1 MKLII
6 SLLKDSL
13 GLSIVAVVAG
23 IVAGIGNTLLL
34 GFVNNGL
41 AHRSSDLT
49 GRLILSFMVLCLVV
63 AGSRFL
69 SQDLMARFAQRSLRD
84 LRMKLGRRVL
94 SSPLRA
100 QEEIGANR
108 ILAVFTED
116 VPAIAGAVIAIPAIC
131 TNLVIVVGCM
141 IYLGMISG
149 KLLLGVIGFIIF
161 GIITCQVP
169 IARATRYMNN
179 VRETN
184 DVLLKQLKA
193 MTEGSKELKI
203 HQNRR
208 EAFLANLFSS
218 TTLSLQRNN
227 VITNSIFN
235 AVNSWAQTLI
245 FVLMGLIV
253 FVPYAWTRLEPLQ
266 LTAYILILLFMIGP
280 LLVVM
285 GSIPAFS
292 RAKIALAKLAELDLS
307 LDKFPAEAEAD
318 DTNSATTTWHNLTL
332 SKVKHSYIGEAENSN
347 FVLGPIDLN
356 LRAGELVFL
365 TGGNGSGKTT
375 LAKVLTGLYVPE
387 AGELSFNDQPVT
399 DANRDSFRQHFS
411 TVFSDAFIFETLLG
425 LDKPELDQEAQDYL
439 AQFQIDHKVQVKDG
453 VLSTIDLS
461 QGQRKR
467 LALLTAYLEDRPIY
481 VFDEWAA
488 DQDPQFREIFYYQLL
503 PGLTARGKTVIVISH
518 DDRYYHVAN
527 RIIKLDYGKIAADEF
542 TNRSPIGSELAFAI

>member
-1 MKLII
+1 MKVII

-41 AHRSSDLT
+41 AHRSSDLL
-49 GRLILSFMVLCLVV
+49 GHMILSFAVVCVVV

-69 SQDLMARFAQRSLRD
+69 SQDLMARFAQRNLRD

-116 VPAIAGAVIAIPAIC
+116 VPAIANAVIAVPAIC
-131 TNLVIVVGCM
+131 TNLVIVVGCL

-149 KLLLGVIGFIIF
+149 KLLLGVLGFIIF

-169 IARATRYMNN
+169 ISRAMRYMNN

-203 HQNRR
+203 HRNRR
-208 EAFLANLFSS
+208 EAFLSNLFSS
-218 TTLSLQRNN
+218 TTQSLRRNN
-227 VITNSIFN
+227 VITSSIFN

-253 FVPYAWTRLEPLQ
+253 FVPYALIRLEPLQ

-280 LLVVM
+280 LLIVM
-285 GSIPAFS
+285 SSVPAFS
-292 RAKIALAKLAELDLS
+292 RARIALSKLAELDLS

-318 DTNSATTTWHNLTL
+318 EINSPKTSWHNLTL
-332 SKVKHSYIGEAENSN
+332 SQVKHSYVGEGESN

-387 AGELSFNDQPVT
+387 AGELSFDGQPIT
-399 DANRDSFRQHFS
+399 DENRDSFRQYFS
-411 TVFSDAFIFETLLG
+411 TVFSDGFIFETLLG

-439 AQFQIDHKVQVKDG
+439 AQFQIDHKVQIKDG

-467 LALLTAYLEDRPIY
+467 LALLTAYLENRPVY

-518 DDRYYHVAN
+518 DDRYYHVAD
-527 RIIKLDYGKIAADEF
+527 RIITLDYGKIARDEF
-542 TNRSPIGSELAFAI
+542 ANSSRISSELAFAV

>member
-1 MKLII
+1 MKLIF
-6 SLLKDSL
+6 SLLKDSW
-13 GLSIVAVVAG
+13 GLSTVAVVAG

-34 GFVNNGL
+34 GIVNNAL
-41 AHRSSDLT
+41 AHRSSDLA
-49 GRLILSFMVLCLVV
+49 GQLILSFMIMCVVV
-63 AGSRFL
+63 AGSRFV
-69 SQDLMARFAQRSLRD
+69 SQDLMARFAQRNLRD

-108 ILAVFTED
+108 IMAVFTED
-116 VPAIAGAVIAIPAIC
+116 VPAIASAVIAIPAIC
-131 TNLVIVVGCM
+131 TNLVIVIGCL

-169 IARATRYMNN
+169 ISRAMRYMKN

-203 HQNRR
+203 HRNRR
-208 EAFLANLFSS
+208 EAFLSTLFSS
-218 TTLSLQRNN
+218 TTQSLQRNN
-227 VITNSIFN
+227 VVTNTIFN
-235 AVNSWAQTLI
+235 AVNSWGQTLI

-253 FVPYAWTRLEPLQ
+253 FVPYSWTMLEPLQ

-280 LLVVM
+280 LLMVM
-285 GSIPAFS
+285 SSIPAFS
-292 RAKIALAKLAELDLS
+292 RANVALTKLSELDLS

-318 DTNSATTTWHNLTL
+318 DGSSAATRWNNLTL
-332 SKVKHSYIGEAENSN
+332 SQVKHSYIGEGNN
-347 FVLGPIDLN
+347 DFVLGPIDLN

-375 LAKVLTGLYVPE
+375 LAKVITGLYVPE
-387 AGELSFNDQPVT
+387 DGELSFNDQPVT

-411 TVFSDAFIFETLLG
+411 TVFSDGFIFETLLG
-425 LDKPELDQEAQDYL
+425 LDKPELDQEAKDYL
-439 AQFQIDHKVQVKDG
+439 GQFQIDHKVQIKDG
-453 VLSTIDLS
+453 MLSTIDLS

-503 PGLTARGKTVIVISH
+503 PGLIDRGKTVIVISH
-518 DDRYYHVAN
+518 DDRYYHVAD
-527 RIIKLDYGKIAADEF
+527 RIITLDYGKIARDE
-542 TNRSPIGSELAFAI
+542 SPNSSRFSSELAFAI

>member
-1 MKLII
+1 MKLIL

-41 AHRSSDLT
+41 AHRSSDLV
-49 GRLILSFMVLCLVV
+49 GQMILSFIVVCVVV

-69 SQDLMARFAQRSLRD
+69 SQDLMARFAQRNLRD

-94 SSPLRA
+94 TSPLRA

-116 VPAIAGAVIAIPAIC
+116 VPAIASAVIAIPAIC
-131 TNLVIVVGCM
+131 TNLVIVVGCL

-149 KLLLGVIGFIIF
+149 RLLLGVVGFIIF

-169 IARATRYMNN
+169 IAKAMRYMNN

-203 HQNRR
+203 HRNRR
-208 EAFLANLFSS
+208 EAFLSKLFSS
-218 TTLSLQRNN
+218 TTESLQRNN
-227 VITNSIFN
+227 IISSSIFN

-253 FVPYAWTRLEPLQ
+253 FVPYAWIKLEPLQ

-280 LLVVM
+280 LLIVM
-285 GSIPAFS
+285 SSVPAFGK
-292 RAKIALAKLAELDLS
+292 AKIALNKLAELDLS
-307 LDKFPAEAEAD
+307 LDKFAAEAEAD
-318 DTNSATTTWHNLTL
+318 DTRTAATGWGHLTL
-332 SKVKHSYIGEAENSN
+332 SQVKHSYGDGDHT
-347 FVLGPIDLN
+347 FVLGPVDLN

-375 LAKVLTGLYVPE
+375 LAKMITGLYVPE
-387 AGELSFNDQPVT
+387 SGELSFNDEPIT

-411 TVFSDAFIFETLLG
+411 TVFSDGFIFETLLG
-425 LDKPELDQEAQDYL
+425 LDQPELDQEAQDYL
-439 AQFQIDHKVQVKDG
+439 AQFQIDHKVKVKDG

-461 QGQRKR
+461 QGQKKR
-467 LALLTAYLEDRPIY
+467 LALLTAYLENRPIY

-488 DQDPQFREIFYYQLL
+488 DQDPQFREVFYYQLL
-503 PGLTARGKTVIVISH
+503 PGLIARGKTVIVISH
-518 DDRYYHVAN
+518 DDRYYHVAD
-527 RIIKLDYGKIAADEF
+527 RIITMDYGKIARDESAS
-542 TNRSPIGSELAFAI
+542 NSRIGSELVFA

>member
-1 MKLII
+1 M
-6 SLLKDSL
+6 
-13 GLSIVAVVAG
+13 
-23 IVAGIGNTLLL
+23 AGIGNTLLL

-41 AHRSSDLT
+41 AHRSTDLM
-49 GRLILSFMVLCLVV
+49 GQMIISFIVVCVVV

-69 SQDLMARFAQRSLRD
+69 SQDLMARFAQRNLRD

-116 VPAIAGAVIAIPAIC
+116 VPAIASAVNAIPAIC
-131 TNLVIVVGCM
+131 TNLVIVIGCL

-161 GIITCQVP
+161 GIVTCQLP
-169 IARATRYMNN
+169 IAKAMRYMTN

-184 DVLLKQLKA
+184 DMLLKQLKA

-203 HQNRR
+203 HRERR
-208 EAFLANLFSS
+208 EAFLSKLFSS
-218 TTLSLQRNN
+218 TTQSLQKNN
-227 VITNSIFN
+227 VITSTIFN

-253 FVPYAWTRLEPLQ
+253 FVPYSWTNLEPLQ

-280 LLVVM
+280 LLIVM
-285 GSIPAFS
+285 GSVPAFG
-292 RAKIALAKLAELDLS
+292 RAKVALGKLAELDLS

-318 DTNSATTTWHNLTL
+318 NAPAIPLHDLTL
-332 SKVKHSYIGEAENSN
+332 LNVKHSYGDGDNN

-375 LAKVLTGLYVPE
+375 LAKVITGLYVPE
-387 AGELSFNDQPVT
+387 SGELSFNGQPLT
-399 DANRDSFRQHFS
+399 DANRDSYRQNFS
-411 TVFSDAFIFETLLG
+411 TVFSDGFIFETLLG

-467 LALLTAYLEDRPIY
+467 LALLTAYLENRPVY

-488 DQDPQFREIFYYQLL
+488 DQDPQFREVFYYQLL
-503 PGLTARGKTVIVISH
+503 PGLIAKGKTVIVISH
-518 DDRYYHVAN
+518 DDRYYHVAD
-527 RIIKLDYGKIAADEF
+527 RIISLDYGKIVRDEYAG
-542 TNRSPIGSELAFAI
+542 SPRISSELALAV

>member
-1 MKLII
+1 MKLIF

-23 IVAGIGNTLLL
+23 IVAGIGNTLML

-41 AHRSSDLT
+41 ANRSSDMM
-49 GRLILSFMVLCLVV
+49 GRLVLSFIIVCAVV

-69 SQDLMARFAQRSLRD
+69 SQDLMARFAQRNLRD

-116 VPAIAGAVIAIPAIC
+116 VPAIANAVNAIPAIC
-131 TNLVIVVGCM
+131 TNVVIVIGCL

-149 KLLLGVIGFIIF
+149 RLLLGVVGFIIV

-169 IARATRYMNN
+169 IAKAMRYMKN

-184 DVLLKQLKA
+184 DMLLKQLKA

-203 HQNRR
+203 HRNRR
-208 EAFLANLFSS
+208 EAFLAKLFSP
-218 TTLSLQRNN
+218 TTESLQRNN
-227 VITNSIFN
+227 VISNSIFN

-253 FVPYAWTRLEPLQ
+253 FVPFAWTKLEPLQ

-280 LLVVM
+280 LLIVM
-285 GSIPAFS
+285 SSIPAFS
-292 RAKIALAKLAELDLS
+292 RAKISFAKLADLDLS
-307 LDKFPAEAEAD
+307 LDKFAAEAD
-318 DTNSATTTWHNLTL
+318 ADVNTAATEWRNLTL
-332 SKVKHSYIGEAENSN
+332 TQVKHSYGEGDNN

-356 LRAGELVFL
+356 LRSGELVFL

-375 LAKVLTGLYVPE
+375 LAKVITGLYVRE
-387 AGELSFNDQPVT
+387 TGTLSFNGDAIT
-399 DANRDSFRQHFS
+399 DANRDTFRQHFS
-411 TVFSDAFIFETLLG
+411 TIFSDGFIFETLLG
-425 LDKPELDQEAQDYL
+425 LDQPELDQEAKDYL
-439 AQFQIDHKVQVKDG
+439 AQFQIDHKVQIKDG

-461 QGQRKR
+461 QGQKKR

-503 PGLTARGKTVIVISH
+503 PGLISKGKTVIVISH
-518 DDRYYHVAN
+518 DDRYYHVAD
-527 RIIKLDYGKIAADEF
+527 RIISLDYGKIARDESAKNS
-542 TNRSPIGSELAFAI
+542 TINSELVYA

>member
-1 MKLII
+1 
-6 SLLKDSL
+6 
-13 GLSIVAVVAG
+13 VAG

-41 AHRSSDLT
+41 AHRSSDLL
-49 GRLILSFMVLCLVV
+49 GQMILSFAVGCVVV

-69 SQDLMARFAQRSLRD
+69 SQDLMARFAQRNLRD

-116 VPAIAGAVIAIPAIC
+116 VPAIANAVIAVPAIC
-131 TNLVIVVGCM
+131 TNLVIVVGCL

-149 KLLLGVIGFIIF
+149 KLLLGVLGFIIF

-169 IARATRYMNN
+169 ISRAMRYMNN

-203 HQNRR
+203 HRNRR
-208 EAFLANLFSS
+208 EAFLSNLFSS
-218 TTLSLQRNN
+218 TTQSLRRNN
-227 VITNSIFN
+227 VITSSIFN

-253 FVPYAWTRLEPLQ
+253 FVPYALIRLEPLQ

-280 LLVVM
+280 LLIVM
-285 GSIPAFS
+285 SSVPAFS
-292 RAKIALAKLAELDLS
+292 RARIALSKLAELDLS

-318 DTNSATTTWHNLTL
+318 EINSPKTSWHNLTL
-332 SKVKHSYIGEAENSN
+332 SQVKHSYVGEGESN

-387 AGELSFNDQPVT
+387 AGELSFDGQPIT
-399 DANRDSFRQHFS
+399 DENRDSFRQYFS
-411 TVFSDAFIFETLLG
+411 TVFSDGFIFETLLG

-439 AQFQIDHKVQVKDG
+439 AQFQIDHKVQIKDG

-467 LALLTAYLEDRPIY
+467 LALLTAYLENRPVY

-518 DDRYYHVAN
+518 DDRYYHVAD
-527 RIIKLDYGKIAADEF
+527 RIITLDYGKIARDEF
-542 TNRSPIGSELAFAI
+542 ANSSRISSELAFAV

>member
-1 MKLII
+1 MKVII

-41 AHRSSDLT
+41 AHRSSDLL
-49 GRLILSFMVLCLVV
+49 GQMILSFAVVCVVV

-69 SQDLMARFAQRSLRD
+69 SQDLMARFAQRNLRD

-116 VPAIAGAVIAIPAIC
+116 VPAIANAVIAVPAIC
-131 TNLVIVVGCM
+131 TNLVIVVGCL

-149 KLLLGVIGFIIF
+149 KLLLGVLGFIIF

-169 IARATRYMNN
+169 ISRAMRYMNN

-203 HQNRR
+203 HRNRR
-208 EAFLANLFSS
+208 EAFLSNLFSS
-218 TTLSLQRNN
+218 TTQSLRRNN
-227 VITNSIFN
+227 VITSSIFN

-253 FVPYAWTRLEPLQ
+253 FVPYALIRLEPLQ

-280 LLVVM
+280 LLIVM
-285 GSIPAFS
+285 SSVPAFS
-292 RAKIALAKLAELDLS
+292 RARIALSKLAELDLS

-318 DTNSATTTWHNLTL
+318 EINSPKTSWHNLTL
-332 SKVKHSYIGEAENSN
+332 SQVKHSYVGEGESN

-387 AGELSFNDQPVT
+387 AGELSFDGQPIT
-399 DANRDSFRQHFS
+399 DENRDSFRQYFS
-411 TVFSDAFIFETLLG
+411 TVFSDGFIFETLLG

-439 AQFQIDHKVQVKDG
+439 AQFQIDHKVQIKDG

-467 LALLTAYLEDRPIY
+467 LALLTAYLENRPVY

-518 DDRYYHVAN
+518 DDRYYHVAD
-527 RIIKLDYGKIAADEF
+527 RIITLDYGKIARDEF
-542 TNRSPIGSELAFAI
+542 ANSSRISSELAFAV

>member
-13 GLSIVAVVAG
+13 GLTIVAVVGG

-41 AHRSSDLT
+41 AHRSNDLT
-49 GRLILSFMVLCLVV
+49 GQLILSFIILCLVV
-63 AGSRFL
+63 AGSRFV
-69 SQDLMARFAQRSLRD
+69 STDLMVRFAQRNLRD
-84 LRMKLGRRVL
+84 LRMKLSRRVI

-116 VPAIAGAVIAIPAIC
+116 VPAIANAVIAIPAIC
-131 TNLVIVVGCM
+131 TNLVIVAGCL
-141 IYLGMISG
+141 IYLGLISG
-149 KLLLGVIGFIIF
+149 KLLLGVIGFIIV
-161 GIITCQVP
+161 GIITCQLP
-169 IARATRYMNN
+169 ISRATRYMKN
-179 VRETN
+179 VRESN
-184 DVLLKQLKA
+184 DLLLKQLKA
-193 MTEGSKELKI
+193 MTDGSKELKI
-203 HQNRR
+203 HRNRR
-208 EAFLANLFSS
+208 EAFLSTLFSS
-218 TTLSLQRNN
+218 TTQSLQHNN
-227 VITNSIFN
+227 VIAGSIFN
-235 AVNSWAQTLI
+235 AVNSWAQTLL

-285 GSIPAFS
+285 SSIPSFS
-292 RAKIALAKLAELDLS
+292 RAKIAMKKLEELNLS

-318 DTNSATTTWHNLTL
+318 DSHSEARRWHNLTL
-332 SKVKHSYIGEAENSN
+332 SKVKHTYFGESENSN
-347 FVLGPIDLN
+347 FVLGPIDLK

-387 AGELSFNDQPVT
+387 EGELSFNDQPVT
-399 DANRDSFRQHFS
+399 DANRDDFRQHFS

-425 LDKPELDQEAQDYL
+425 LDKPELDEEAQDYL

-467 LALLTAYLEDRPIY
+467 LALLTAYLENRPIY

-488 DQDPQFREIFYYQLL
+488 DQDPQFRDIFYYQLL

-527 RIIKLDYGKIAADEF
+527 RIITLDYGKIAADESVKGS
-542 TNRSPIGSELAFAI
+542 RIGSELVLAG

>member
-1 MKLII
+1 MKLIF

-13 GLSIVAVVAG
+13 GLSIVAVGAG

-41 AHRSSDLT
+41 AHRSTDLM
-49 GRLILSFMVLCLVV
+49 GQMIISFIIVCVVV

-69 SQDLMARFAQRSLRD
+69 SQDLMARFAQRNLRD

-116 VPAIAGAVIAIPAIC
+116 VPAIASAVNAIPAIC
-131 TNLVIVVGCM
+131 TNLVIVIGCL

-161 GIITCQVP
+161 GIVTCQLP
-169 IARATRYMNN
+169 IAKAMRYMTN

-184 DVLLKQLKA
+184 DMLLKQLKA

-203 HQNRR
+203 HRERR
-208 EAFLANLFSS
+208 EAFLSKLFSS
-218 TTLSLQRNN
+218 TTQSLQKNN
-227 VITNSIFN
+227 VITSTIFN

-253 FVPYAWTRLEPLQ
+253 FVPYAWIKLEPLQ

-280 LLVVM
+280 LLIVM
-285 GSIPAFS
+285 GSVPAFG
-292 RAKIALAKLAELDLS
+292 RAKVALGKLAELDLS
-307 LDKFPAEAEAD
+307 LDKFPAEAEAPNAPAIPLHD
-318 DTNSATTTWHNLTL
+318 LTL
-332 SKVKHSYIGEAENSN
+332 SNVKHSYGDGDNN
-347 FVLGPIDLN
+347 FVLGPIDLS

-375 LAKVLTGLYVPE
+375 LAKVITGLYVPE
-387 AGELSFNDQPVT
+387 SGELRFNGQPLT
-399 DANRDSFRQHFS
+399 DENRDSYRQNFS
-411 TVFSDAFIFETLLG
+411 TVFSDGFIFETLLG

-467 LALLTAYLEDRPIY
+467 LALLTAYLENRPVY

-488 DQDPQFREIFYYQLL
+488 DQDPQFREVFYYQLL
-503 PGLTARGKTVIVISH
+503 PGLIAKGKTVIVISH
-518 DDRYYHVAN
+518 DDRYYHVAD
-527 RIIKLDYGKIAADEF
+527 RIISLDYGKIVRDEYAG
-542 TNRSPIGSELAFAI
+542 SPRISSELAFAI

>member
-1 MKLII
+1 MKLIF

-13 GLSIVAVVAG
+13 GLSIVAVGAG

-41 AHRSSDLT
+41 AHRSTDLM
-49 GRLILSFMVLCLVV
+49 GQMILSFIIVCLVV

-69 SQDLMARFAQRSLRD
+69 SQDLMARFAQRNLRD

-116 VPAIAGAVIAIPAIC
+116 VPAIASAVNAIPAIC
-131 TNLVIVVGCM
+131 TNLVIVIGCL

-161 GIITCQVP
+161 GIVTCQLP
-169 IARATRYMNN
+169 IAKAMRYMNN

-203 HQNRR
+203 HRERR
-208 EAFLANLFSS
+208 EAFLSKLFSS
-218 TTLSLQRNN
+218 TTRSLQQNN
-227 VITNSIFN
+227 VITSSIFN

-280 LLVVM
+280 LLIVM
-285 GSIPAFS
+285 GSIPAFG
-292 RAKIALAKLAELDLS
+292 RAKVALAKLAELDLS

-318 DTNSATTTWHNLTL
+318 NSPATPLHDLTL
-332 SKVKHSYIGEAENSN
+332 SHVKHSYGDGDNN

-387 AGELSFNDQPVT
+387 AGELSFNGQPLT
-399 DANRDSFRQHFS
+399 DKNRDSFRQNFS
-411 TVFSDAFIFETLLG
+411 TVFSDGFIFETLLG

-467 LALLTAYLEDRPIY
+467 LALLTAYLENRPVY

-488 DQDPQFREIFYYQLL
+488 DQDPQFREVFYYQLL
-503 PGLTARGKTVIVISH
+503 PGLIAKGKTVIVISH
-518 DDRYYHVAN
+518 DDRYYHVAD
-527 RIIKLDYGKIAADEF
+527 RIISLDYGKIIRDEYAG
-542 TNRSPIGSELAFAI
+542 SPRISSELALAV

>member
-1 MKLII
+1 MKLIF
-6 SLLKDSL
+6 SLLKDSW
-13 GLSIVAVVAG
+13 GLSTVAVVAG

-34 GFVNNGL
+34 GIVNNSL
-41 AHRSSDLT
+41 AHRSSDFA
-49 GRLILSFMVLCLVV
+49 GQLILSFMIMCVVV
-63 AGSRFL
+63 AGSRFV
-69 SQDLMARFAQRSLRD
+69 SQDLMARFAQRNLRD

-108 ILAVFTED
+108 IMAVFTED
-116 VPAIAGAVIAIPAIC
+116 VPAIASAVIAIPAIC
-131 TNLVIVVGCM
+131 TNLVIVIGCL

-169 IARATRYMNN
+169 ISSAMRYMKN

-203 HQNRR
+203 HRNRR
-208 EAFLANLFSS
+208 EAFLSTLFSS
-218 TTLSLQRNN
+218 TTQSLQRNN
-227 VITNSIFN
+227 VITNTIFN

-253 FVPYAWTRLEPLQ
+253 FVPFSWTMLEPLQ

-280 LLVVM
+280 LLMVM
-285 GSIPAFS
+285 SSIPAFS
-292 RAKIALAKLAELDLS
+292 RANVALTKLSELDLS

-318 DTNSATTTWHNLTL
+318 DASSAATRWNNLTL
-332 SKVKHSYIGEAENSN
+332 SQVKHSYIGEGNN
-347 FVLGPIDLN
+347 DFVLGPIDLN

-375 LAKVLTGLYVPE
+375 LAKVITGLYVPE
-387 AGELSFNDQPVT
+387 DGELSFNDQPVT

-411 TVFSDAFIFETLLG
+411 TVFSDGFIFETLLG
-425 LDKPELDQEAQDYL
+425 LDKPELDQEAKDYL
-439 AQFQIDHKVQVKDG
+439 AQFQIDHKVQIKDG
-453 VLSTIDLS
+453 MLSTIDLS

-503 PGLTARGKTVIVISH
+503 PGLIDRGKTVIVISH
-518 DDRYYHVAN
+518 DDRYYHVAD
-527 RIIKLDYGKIAADEF
+527 RIITLDYGKIARDESANNSRF
-542 TNRSPIGSELAFAI
+542 SSELAFAI

>member
-1 MKLII
+1 MKLVI

-13 GLSIVAVVAG
+13 GLTVVAVIAG

-41 AHRSSDLT
+41 AHRSSDVM
-49 GRLILSFMVLCLVV
+49 GQLIVSFIVVCAVV
-63 AGSRFL
+63 AASRFL
-69 SQDLMARFAQRSLRD
+69 SQDLMSRFAQRNLRD

-94 SSPLRA
+94 TSPLRA
-100 QEEIGANR
+100 QEQIGANR
-108 ILAVFTED
+108 ILAAFTED
-116 VPAIAGAVIAIPAIC
+116 VPAISNAVIAIPAIC
-131 TNLVIVVGCM
+131 TNLVIVIGCLV
-141 IYLGMISG
+141 YLGMISG

-161 GIITCQVP
+161 GIVTCQLP
-169 IARATRYMNN
+169 IARAMRYMNN

-203 HQNRR
+203 HRNRR
-208 EAFLANLFSS
+208 EAFIAKLFSS
-218 TTLSLQRNN
+218 TTQSLQRNN
-227 VITNSIFN
+227 VISNAIFN

-245 FVLMGLIV
+245 FVLMGMII
-253 FVPYAWTRLEPLQ
+253 FVPYAWIKLEPLQ

-280 LLVVM
+280 LLIVM
-285 GSIPAFS
+285 SSIPAFS
-292 RAKIALAKLAELDLS
+292 RAKIAFAKLADLNLS
-307 LDKFPAEAEAD
+307 LDKFPVEAEAD
-318 DTNSATTTWHNLTL
+318 ETNSATPWHNLTL
-332 SKVKHSYIGEAENSN
+332 SQVKHSYIGEGEND
-347 FVLGPIDLN
+347 FVLGPVDLN

-387 AGELSFNDQPVT
+387 SGELRFNEQPVT

-411 TVFSDAFIFETLLG
+411 TVFSDGFIFETLLG
-425 LDKPELDQEAQDYL
+425 LDKPQLDQEAQDYL

-453 VLSTIDLS
+453 TLSTIDLS
-461 QGQRKR
+461 QGQKKR

-503 PGLTARGKTVIVISH
+503 PGLIARGKTVIVISH
-518 DDRYYHVAN
+518 DDRYYHVAD
-527 RIIKLDYGKIAADEF
+527 RIITLDYGKITRDESA
-542 TNRSPIGSELAFAI
+542 NNSRISPELVFAV

>member
-1 MKLII
+1 MKVII

-41 AHRSSDLT
+41 AHRSSDLL
-49 GRLILSFMVLCLVV
+49 GHMILSFAVVCVVV

-69 SQDLMARFAQRSLRD
+69 SQDLMARFAQRNLRD

-116 VPAIAGAVIAIPAIC
+116 VPAIANAVIAVPAIC
-131 TNLVIVVGCM
+131 TNLVIVVGCL

-149 KLLLGVIGFIIF
+149 KLLLGVLGFIIF

-169 IARATRYMNN
+169 ISRAMRYMNN

-203 HQNRR
+203 HRNRR
-208 EAFLANLFSS
+208 EAFLSNLFSS
-218 TTLSLQRNN
+218 TTQSLRRNN
-227 VITNSIFN
+227 VITSSIFN

-253 FVPYAWTRLEPLQ
+253 FVPYALIRLEPLQ

-280 LLVVM
+280 LLIVM
-285 GSIPAFS
+285 SSVPAFS
-292 RAKIALAKLAELDLS
+292 RARIALSKLAELDLS

-318 DTNSATTTWHNLTL
+318 EINSPKTSWHNLTL
-332 SKVKHSYIGEAENSN
+332 SQVKHSYVGEGESN

-387 AGELSFNDQPVT
+387 AGELSFDGQTIT
-399 DANRDSFRQHFS
+399 DENRDSFRQYFS
-411 TVFSDAFIFETLLG
+411 TVFSDGFIFETLLG
-425 LDKPELDQEAQDYL
+425 LDKPELDQEAQD
-439 AQFQIDHKVQVKDG
+439 
-453 VLSTIDLS
+453 
-461 QGQRKR
+461 
-467 LALLTAYLEDRPIY
+467 
-481 VFDEWAA
+481 
-488 DQDPQFREIFYYQLL
+488 
-503 PGLTARGKTVIVISH
+503 
-518 DDRYYHVAN
+518 
-527 RIIKLDYGKIAADEF
+527 
-542 TNRSPIGSELAFAI
+542 

>member
-1 MKLII
+1 MKLIF

-13 GLSIVAVVAG
+13 GISIVAVVAG

-41 AHRSSDLT
+41 AYRSGDLM
-49 GRLILSFMVLCLVV
+49 GQMIISFVVVCVVV

-69 SQDLMARFAQRSLRD
+69 SQDLMARFAQRNLRE

-94 SSPLRA
+94 TSPLRA

-116 VPAIAGAVIAIPAIC
+116 VPAIASAVIAIPSIC
-131 TNLVIVVGCM
+131 TNLVIVIGCM

-149 KLLLGVIGFIIF
+149 RLLLGVIGFIVF
-161 GIITCQVP
+161 AIITCQLP
-169 IARATRYMNN
+169 IIRAMRYMNN

-193 MTEGSKELKI
+193 MTEGSKELKM
-203 HQNRR
+203 NRSRR
-208 EAFLANLFSS
+208 EAFLSDLFSS
-218 TTLSLQRNN
+218 TTQSLQRNN
-227 VITNSIFN
+227 VITSSIFN
-235 AVNSWAQTLI
+235 GVNSWAQTLI

-253 FVPYAWTRLEPLQ
+253 FVPYAWTNLEPLQ
-266 LTAYILILLFMIGP
+266 LTACILILLFMIGP
-280 LLVVM
+280 LLIVM
-285 GSIPAFS
+285 SSIPSFS

-318 DTNSATTTWHNLTL
+318 GANYAATSWHNLTL
-332 SKVKHSYIGEAENSN
+332 SQVKHSYTGEGDNN

-375 LAKVLTGLYVPE
+375 LAKVITGLYVPE
-387 AGELSFNDQPVT
+387 DGELSFNDRPVT

-411 TVFSDAFIFETLLG
+411 TVFSDGFIFETLLG
-425 LDKPELDQEAQDYL
+425 LDKPELDQEAKDYL

-503 PGLTARGKTVIVISH
+503 PGLIDKGKTVIVISH
-518 DDRYYHVAN
+518 DDRYYHVAD
-527 RIIKLDYGKIAADEF
+527 RIITLDYGQITHDKSANDS
-542 TNRSPIGSELAFAI
+542 RIGSELAFAI

>member
-1 MKLII
+1 MKLIF
-6 SLLKDSL
+6 SLLKNSL
-13 GLSIVAVVAG
+13 GLSIVAVGAG

-41 AHRSSDLT
+41 AYRSSDLA
-49 GRLILSFMVLCLVV
+49 GRLIISFAVVCVVV

-69 SQDLMARFAQRSLRD
+69 SQDLMARFAQRNLRD

-108 ILAVFTED
+108 ILAAFTED
-116 VPAIAGAVIAIPAIC
+116 VPAIANAVIAIPAIC
-131 TNLVIVVGCM
+131 TNLVIVIGCL

-149 KLLLGVIGFIIF
+149 TLLLGVVGFIIF
-161 GIITCQVP
+161 GIVTCQLP
-169 IARATRYMNN
+169 IAKATRYMTN

-203 HQNRR
+203 HRNRR
-208 EAFLANLFSS
+208 EAFLSTLFS
-218 TTLSLQRNN
+218 TTTQSLQKNN
-227 VITNSIFN
+227 VITSTIFN
-235 AVNSWAQTLI
+235 AVNSWGQTLI
-245 FVLMGLIV
+245 FVLIGLIV
-253 FVPYAWTRLEPLQ
+253 FMPYAWTRLEPLQ

-280 LLVVM
+280 LLMVI

-292 RAKIALAKLAELDLS
+292 RAKVAFAKLAELDLS

-318 DTNSATTTWHNLTL
+318 NGPSTPLHDLTL
-332 SKVKHSYIGEAENSN
+332 SNVKHSYGDGDNN
-347 FVLGPIDLN
+347 FALGPIDLK

-387 AGELSFNDQPVT
+387 AGELSFNGQPLT
-399 DANRDSFRQHFS
+399 DENRDSFRQNFS
-411 TVFSDAFIFETLLG
+411 TVFSDGFIFETLLG

-461 QGQRKR
+461 QGQKKR
-467 LALLTAYLEDRPIY
+467 LALLTAYLENRPIY

-503 PGLTARGKTVIVISH
+503 PGLIAKGKTVIVISH
-518 DDRYYHVAN
+518 DDRYFHVAD
-527 RIIKLDYGKIAADEF
+527 RIISLDYGKIVRDEYA
-542 TNRSPIGSELAFAI
+542 NSPRFSSELAFAS

>member
-1 MKLII
+1 MKLIT

-34 GFVNNGL
+34 GFVNNAL
-41 AHRSSDLT
+41 AHRSSDLM
-49 GRLILSFMVLCLVV
+49 GQLVPPFVVMCVVV

-69 SQDLMARFAQRSLRD
+69 SQDLMARFAQRNLRD

-94 SSPLRA
+94 TSPLRA

-116 VPAIAGAVIAIPAIC
+116 IPAIANAVIAIPAIC
-131 TNLVIVVGCM
+131 TNLVIVIGCL

-149 KLLLGVIGFIIF
+149 RLLLGVVGFLIF
-161 GIITCQVP
+161 GIITCQLPV
-169 IARATRYMNN
+169 ARATRYMKN
-179 VRETN
+179 VRESN

-203 HQNRR
+203 HRERR
-208 EAFLANLFSS
+208 QAFLSKLFAS
-218 TTLSLQRNN
+218 TTQSLQRNN
-227 VITNSIFN
+227 VVANSIFN
-235 AVNSWAQTLI
+235 GVNSWAQTLI

-253 FVPYAWTRLEPLQ
+253 FVPYAWTKLEPLQ
-266 LTAYILILLFMIGP
+266 LTAYMLILLFMIGP
-280 LLVVM
+280 LLIVM
-285 GSIPAFS
+285 SSIPSFS
-292 RAKIALAKLAELDLS
+292 RAKVSFAKLAELDLS
-307 LDKFPAEAEAD
+307 LDKFPVEAEAD
-318 DTNSATTTWHNLTL
+318 DTNSTANSWHNLTL
-332 SKVKHSYIGEAENSN
+332 SQVKHSYIGDGENN

-387 AGELSFNDQPVT
+387 AGELSFNDQPIT
-399 DANRDSFRQHFS
+399 DENRDSFRQHFS

-461 QGQRKR
+461 QGQKKR
-467 LALLTAYLEDRPIY
+467 LALLTAYLENRPIY

-503 PGLTARGKTVIVISH
+503 PGLTSRGKTVIVISH
-518 DDRYYHVAN
+518 DDRYYHVAD
-527 RIIKLDYGKIAADEF
+527 RIITLDYGKIVRDES
-542 TNRSPIGSELAFAI
+542 TNSSRISSELAFAV

>member
-1 MKLII
+1 MKLIF

-13 GLSIVAVVAG
+13 GLTSVAVGAG
-23 IVAGIGNTLLL
+23 IVAGVGNTLLL

-41 AHRSSDLT
+41 AHRSTDLI
-49 GRLILSFMVLCLVV
+49 GQMIVSFIVVCVVV

-69 SQDLMARFAQRSLRD
+69 SQDLMARFAQRNLRD

-116 VPAIAGAVIAIPAIC
+116 VPAIASAVNAIPAIC
-131 TNLVIVVGCM
+131 TNLVIVIGCL

-161 GIITCQVP
+161 GIVTCQLP
-169 IARATRYMNN
+169 IAKATRYMNN

-203 HQNRR
+203 HRNRR
-208 EAFLANLFSS
+208 EAFLSNLFSS
-218 TTLSLQRNN
+218 TTQSLQQNN
-227 VITNSIFN
+227 VITNTIFN

-253 FVPYAWTRLEPLQ
+253 FVPYAWIRLEPLQ

-280 LLVVM
+280 LLIVM

-292 RAKIALAKLAELDLS
+292 RAKVALGKMAELDLS
-307 LDKFPAEAEAD
+307 LDKFPAESEAKD
-318 DTNSATTTWHNLTL
+318 VNATTWRDLTL
-332 SKVKHSYIGEAENSN
+332 RQVKHSYAGDGDSSFA
-347 FVLGPIDLN
+347 LGPIDLN

-387 AGELSFNDQPVT
+387 AGELSFNGEPLT
-399 DANRDSFRQHFS
+399 DENRDSFRQNFS
-411 TVFSDAFIFETLLG
+411 TVFSDGFIFETLLG

-467 LALLTAYLEDRPIY
+467 LALLTAYLENRPVY

-488 DQDPQFREIFYYQLL
+488 DQDPQFREVFYYQLL
-503 PGLTARGKTVIVISH
+503 PGLIAKGKTVIVISH
-518 DDRYYHVAN
+518 DDRYYHVAD
-527 RIIKLDYGKIAADEF
+527 RIISLDYGKIVRDEYA
-542 TNRSPIGSELAFAI
+542 NGSRISSELALAV

>member
-1 MKLII
+1 MKLIF

-13 GLSIVAVVAG
+13 GLSIVAVGAG

-41 AHRSSDLT
+41 AHRSSDLM
-49 GRLILSFMVLCLVV
+49 GQLIVSFIVVCVVV

-69 SQDLMARFAQRSLRD
+69 SQDLMARFAQRNLRD

-116 VPAIAGAVIAIPAIC
+116 VPAIANAVIAIPAIC
-131 TNLVIVVGCM
+131 TNLVIVIGCL

-149 KLLLGVIGFIIF
+149 RLLLGVIGFIIF
-161 GIITCQVP
+161 GIVTCQVP
-169 IARATRYMNN
+169 IARAMRYMTN

-193 MTEGSKELKI
+193 MTEGNKELKI
-203 HQNRR
+203 HRNRR
-208 EAFLANLFSS
+208 EAFLSKLFSS
-218 TTLSLQRNN
+218 TTATLQRNN
-227 VITNSIFN
+227 VITSTIFN

-280 LLVVM
+280 LLIVM
-285 GSIPAFS
+285 SSIPAFS
-292 RAKIALAKLAELDLS
+292 RAKVALAKLAELDLS
-307 LDKFPAEAEAD
+307 LDKFAAEAEAD
-318 DTNSATTTWHNLTL
+318 VTYNGTTAWHNLSL
-332 SKVKHSYIGEAENSN
+332 SQVKHSYAGEGDSS
-347 FVLGPIDLN
+347 FVLGPVDLN
-356 LRAGELVFL
+356 LRGGELVFL

-375 LAKVLTGLYVPE
+375 LAKVITGLYVPE
-387 AGELSFNDQPVT
+387 AGELSFDNRKVT

-411 TVFSDAFIFETLLG
+411 TVFSDGFIFETLLG

-439 AQFQIDHKVQVKDG
+439 AQFQIDHKVKVKDG

-461 QGQRKR
+461 QGQKKR
-467 LALLTAYLEDRPIY
+467 LALLTAYLEDRPVY

-488 DQDPQFREIFYYQLL
+488 DQDPQFREVFYYQLL
-503 PGLTARGKTVIVISH
+503 PGLIAKGKTVIVISH
-518 DDRYYHVAN
+518 DDRYYHVAD
-527 RIIKLDYGKIAADEF
+527 RIISLDYGKVVRDEYAGSS
-542 TNRSPIGSELAFAI
+542 RISPELALAI

>member
-1 MKLII
+1 MKLMF

-23 IVAGIGNTLLL
+23 IVAGIGNTLML

-41 AHRSSDLT
+41 ANRSSDMM
-49 GRLILSFMVLCLVV
+49 GRLVLSFIVVCAVV

-69 SQDLMARFAQRSLRD
+69 SQDLMARFAQRNLRD

-116 VPAIAGAVIAIPAIC
+116 VPAIANAVNAIPAIC
-131 TNLVIVVGCM
+131 TNVVIVIGCL

-149 KLLLGVIGFIIF
+149 RLLLGVVGFIIV

-169 IARATRYMNN
+169 VAKAMRYMNN

-203 HQNRR
+203 HRNRR
-208 EAFLANLFSS
+208 EAFLSKLFSP
-218 TTLSLQRNN
+218 TTESLQRNN
-227 VITNSIFN
+227 VISNSIFN

-253 FVPYAWTRLEPLQ
+253 FVPFAWTKLEPLQ

-280 LLVVM
+280 LLIVM
-285 GSIPAFS
+285 SSIPAFS
-292 RAKIALAKLAELDLS
+292 RARISFAKLADLDLS
-307 LDKFPAEAEAD
+307 LDKFAAEAEAD
-318 DTNSATTTWHNLTL
+318 ANTAATEWHNLTL
-332 SKVKHSYIGEAENSN
+332 TQVKHSYGEGDNN

-356 LRAGELVFL
+356 VRAGELVFL

-375 LAKVLTGLYVPE
+375 LAKVITGLYVPE
-387 AGELSFNDQPVT
+387 SGALSFNGEPIT
-399 DANRDSFRQHFS
+399 DANRDTFRQHFS
-411 TVFSDAFIFETLLG
+411 TVFSDGFIFETLLG
-425 LDKPELDQEAQDYL
+425 LDQPELDQEAKDYL
-439 AQFQIDHKVQVKDG
+439 AQFQIDHKVQIKDG

-461 QGQRKR
+461 QGQKKR

-503 PGLTARGKTVIVISH
+503 PGLVSRGKTVIVISH
-518 DDRYYHVAN
+518 DDRYYHVAD
-527 RIIKLDYGKIAADEF
+527 RIISLDYGKIARDESADKS
-542 TNRSPIGSELAFAI
+542 RVSSELVFA

>member
-1 MKLII
+1 MKLIL

-41 AHRSSDLT
+41 AHRSSDLI
-49 GRLILSFMVLCLVV
+49 GQMILSFIVVCVVV

-69 SQDLMARFAQRSLRD
+69 SQDLMARFAQRNLRD

-94 SSPLRA
+94 TSPLRA

-116 VPAIAGAVIAIPAIC
+116 VPAIANAVIAIPAIC
-131 TNLVIVVGCM
+131 TNLVIVVGCL

-149 KLLLGVIGFIIF
+149 RLLLGVVGFIIF
-161 GIITCQVP
+161 GLITCQIP
-169 IARATRYMNN
+169 IAKAMRYMNN

-193 MTEGSKELKI
+193 MTEGNKELKI
-203 HQNRR
+203 HRQRR
-208 EAFLANLFSS
+208 EAFLSKLFSS
-218 TTLSLQRNN
+218 TTESLQRNN
-227 VITNSIFN
+227 IISSSIFN
-235 AVNSWAQTLI
+235 AVNSWAQTLV

-253 FVPYAWTRLEPLQ
+253 FVPYAWIKLEPLQ
-266 LTAYILILLFMIGP
+266 LTAFILILLFMIGP
-280 LLVVM
+280 LLIVM
-285 GSIPAFS
+285 SSVPAFS
-292 RAKIALAKLAELDLS
+292 KAKIALDKLAELDLS
-307 LDKFPAEAEAD
+307 LDKFAAEAEAE
-318 DTNSATTTWHNLTL
+318 DTKTAATDWGTLTL
-332 SKVKHSYIGEAENSN
+332 SQVKHSYGDGDHT
-347 FVLGPIDLN
+347 FVLGPVDLN

-375 LAKVLTGLYVPE
+375 LAKMITGLYVPE
-387 AGELSFNDQPVT
+387 AGALSFNDEPIT

-411 TVFSDAFIFETLLG
+411 TVFSDGFIFETLLG
-425 LDKPELDQEAQDYL
+425 LDQPELDQEAQDYL
-439 AQFQIDHKVQVKDG
+439 AQFQIDHKVKVKDG

-461 QGQRKR
+461 QGQKKR
-467 LALLTAYLEDRPIY
+467 LALLTAYLENRPIY

-488 DQDPQFREIFYYQLL
+488 DQDPQFREVFYYQLL
-503 PGLTARGKTVIVISH
+503 PGLIARGKTVIVISH
-518 DDRYYHVAN
+518 DDRYYHVAD
-527 RIIKLDYGKIAADEF
+527 RIITLDYGKIARDESAQ
-542 TNRSPIGSELAFAI
+542 NSRIGSELVFA

>member
-1 MKLII
+1 MKLIL

-23 IVAGIGNTLLL
+23 VVAGIGNTLLL
-34 GFVNNGL
+34 GFVNAGL
-41 AHRSSDLT
+41 ANRSSDML
-49 GRLILSFMVLCLVV
+49 GRLIVSFAVVCVVV

-69 SQDLMARFAQRSLRD
+69 SQDLMARFAQRNLRE

-116 VPAIAGAVIAIPAIC
+116 VPAIANAVIAIPAIC

-141 IYLGMISG
+141 VYLGMISG
-149 KLLLGVIGFIIF
+149 KLLLGVIGFIIV
-161 GIITCQVP
+161 GIVTCQIP
-169 IARATRYMNN
+169 IARATRYMNT
-179 VRETN
+179 VRETS

-203 HQNRR
+203 HRDRR
-208 EAFLANLFSS
+208 EAFLSKLLAN
-218 TTLSLQRNN
+218 TTQDLQRNN
-227 VITNSIFN
+227 IITNSIFN
-235 AVNSWAQTLI
+235 GVNSWAQTLV
-245 FVLMGLIV
+245 FVLMGMIV
-253 FVPYAWTRLEPLQ
+253 FVPYAWIQLEPLQ
-266 LTAYILILLFMIGP
+266 LTSYILILLFMIGP

-285 GSIPAFS
+285 SSIPSFS
-292 RAKIALAKLAELDLS
+292 RAKVALNKLAELDLS
-307 LDKFPAEAEAD
+307 LDKFPSEVQAEAA
-318 DTNSATTTWHNLTL
+318 ATSSRWHNLQL
-332 SKVKHSYIGEAENSN
+332 SQVKHSYVGEGDNN
-347 FVLGPIDLN
+347 FVLGPIDLK

-375 LAKVLTGLYVPE
+375 LAKILTGLYVPE
-387 AGELSFNDQPVT
+387 TGELNFNNEPIT

-425 LDKPELDQEAQDYL
+425 LDKPELDQEAKDLL

-453 VLSTIDLS
+453 ALSTIDLS

-467 LALLTAYLEDRPIY
+467 LALLTAYLENRPIY

-503 PGLTARGKTVIVISH
+503 PELTARGKTVIVISH
-518 DDRYYHVAN
+518 DDRYYHVAD
-527 RIIKLDYGKIAADEF
+527 RIITLDYGKVSRDEA
-542 TNRSPIGSELAFAI
+542 RDGSRIGSDLALAM

>member
-1 MKLII
+1 MKLIF

-23 IVAGIGNTLLL
+23 VVAGIGNTLLL

-49 GRLILSFMVLCLVV
+49 GRLLISFGAMCLIV
-63 AGSRFL
+63 AASRFL
-69 SQDLMARFAQRSLRD
+69 SQDLMSRFAQRNLRD
-84 LRMKLGRRVL
+84 LRMKLGHRVL

-116 VPAIAGAVIAIPAIC
+116 VPAIANAVIAIPAIC
-131 TNLVIVVGCM
+131 TNLVIVAGCL

-149 KLLLGVIGFIIF
+149 RLLLGVVGFIIV
-161 GIITCQVP
+161 GIVTCQLP
-169 IARATRYMNN
+169 IAKATRYMNN

-184 DVLLKQLKA
+184 DALLKQLKA

-203 HQNRR
+203 HRNRR
-208 EAFLANLFSS
+208 AAFLAKLFAP
-218 TTLSLQRNN
+218 TTEDLQRNN

-235 AVNSWAQTLI
+235 GVNSWAQTLV
-245 FVLMGLIV
+245 FVLMGMIV
-253 FVPYAWTRLEPLQ
+253 FVPYAWIKLEPLQ
-266 LTAYILILLFMIGP
+266 LTSYILILLFMIGP

-285 GSIPAFS
+285 SSIPSFT
-292 RAKIALAKLAELDLS
+292 RAKVSFAKLAELDLS

-318 DTNSATTTWHNLTL
+318 HESATTRWQNLTL
-332 SKVKHSYIGEAENSN
+332 SQVKHSYIGEGDNN

-375 LAKVLTGLYVPE
+375 LAKILTGLYVPE
-387 AGELSFNDQPVT
+387 TGALSFNEQTIT
-399 DANRDSFRQHFS
+399 DTNRDGFRQHFS

-425 LDKPELDQEAQDYL
+425 LDQPELDKDARDLL

-453 VLSTIDLS
+453 TLSTITLS

-503 PGLTARGKTVIVISH
+503 PELTAKGKTVIVISH
-518 DDRYYHVAN
+518 DDRYYHVAD
-527 RIIKLDYGKIAADEF
+527 RIITLDYGKIASDE
-542 TNRSPIGSELAFAI
+542 TNNSRVGTELAFAM

>member
-1 MKLII
+1 MKLIF

-13 GLSIVAVVAG
+13 GLSLVAVLTG

-49 GRLILSFMVLCLVV
+49 GQLILSFMLVCAVV

-69 SQDLMARFAQRSLRD
+69 SQDLMARFAQRNLRD
-84 LRMKLGRRVL
+84 LRMKLGHRVL
-94 SSPLRA
+94 NSPLRA

-116 VPAIAGAVIAIPAIC
+116 VPAIANAVIAIPAIC
-131 TNLVIVVGCM
+131 TNLVIVVGCL

-161 GIITCQVP
+161 GIITCQLP
-169 IARATRYMNN
+169 ISKAMRYMNN

-203 HQNRR
+203 HRHRR
-208 EAFLANLFSS
+208 EAFLSNLFSS
-218 TTLSLQRNN
+218 TTQSLQRNN
-227 VITNSIFN
+227 VITNTIFN
-235 AVNSWAQTLI
+235 AVNSWAQTLV

-280 LLVVM
+280 LLIVM
-285 GSIPAFS
+285 SSVPAFS
-292 RAKIALAKLAELDLS
+292 RAKIALAKLADLDLS

-318 DTNSATTTWHNLTL
+318 DTNSAATPWHNLTL
-332 SKVKHSYIGEAENSN
+332 SQVKHSYVGEGDHDFA
-347 FVLGPIDLN
+347 LGPIDLN

-411 TVFSDAFIFETLLG
+411 TVFSDAYIFETLLG
-425 LDKPELDQEAQDYL
+425 LDKPELDQEAKDYL

-453 VLSTIDLS
+453 TLSTIDLS

-481 VFDEWAA
+481 LFDEWAA

-518 DDRYYHVAN
+518 DDRYYHVAD
-527 RIIKLDYGKIAADEF
+527 RIITLDYGKIASDESA
-542 TNRSPIGSELAFAI
+542 NRSRIGSELAFAM

>member
-1 MKLII
+1 MKLMF

-23 IVAGIGNTLLL
+23 IVAGIGNTLML

-41 AHRSSDLT
+41 ANRSSDMM
-49 GRLILSFMVLCLVV
+49 GRLVLSFIVVCAVV

-69 SQDLMARFAQRSLRD
+69 SQDLMARFAQRNLRD

-116 VPAIAGAVIAIPAIC
+116 VPAIANAVNAIPAIC
-131 TNLVIVVGCM
+131 TNVVIVIGCL

-149 KLLLGVIGFIIF
+149 RLLLGVVGFIIV
-161 GIITCQVP
+161 GVITCQVP
-169 IARATRYMNN
+169 IGKAMRYMNN

-184 DVLLKQLKA
+184 DMLLKQLKA

-203 HQNRR
+203 HRNRR
-208 EAFLANLFSS
+208 EAFLAKLFSP
-218 TTLSLQRNN
+218 TTESLQRNN
-227 VITNSIFN
+227 VISNSIFN

-253 FVPYAWTRLEPLQ
+253 FVPFAWTKLEPLQ

-280 LLVVM
+280 LLIVM
-285 GSIPAFS
+285 SSIPAFS
-292 RAKIALAKLAELDLS
+292 RAKISFAKLADLDLS
-307 LDKFPAEAEAD
+307 LDKFAAEAD
-318 DTNSATTTWHNLTL
+318 ADVNTAATEWRNLTL
-332 SKVKHSYIGEAENSN
+332 TQVKHSYGDGDHN

-356 LRAGELVFL
+356 LRSGELVFL

-375 LAKVLTGLYVPE
+375 LAKVITGLYVPE
-387 AGELSFNDQPVT
+387 SGTLSFNGELVT
-399 DANRDSFRQHFS
+399 DANRDTFRQHFS
-411 TVFSDAFIFETLLG
+411 TIFSDGFIFETLLG
-425 LDKPELDQEAQDYL
+425 LDQPELDQEAKDYL
-439 AQFQIDHKVQVKDG
+439 AQFQIDHKVQIKDG

-461 QGQRKR
+461 QGQKKR

-503 PGLTARGKTVIVISH
+503 PGLISRGKTVIVISH
-518 DDRYYHVAN
+518 DDRYYHVAD
-527 RIIKLDYGKIAADEF
+527 RIISLDYGKIARDDSAK
-542 TNRSPIGSELAFAI
+542 NSLVSSELVFA

>member
-1 MKLII
+1 MKLIL

-23 IVAGIGNTLLL
+23 IVAGIGNTLML

-41 AHRSSDLT
+41 ANRQSDMV
-49 GRLILSFMVLCLVV
+49 GRLILSFIIMCAVV

-69 SQDLMARFAQRSLRD
+69 SQDLMARFAQRNLRD

-116 VPAIAGAVIAIPAIC
+116 VPAIANAVNAIPAIC
-131 TNLVIVVGCM
+131 TNVVIVIGCL

-149 KLLLGVIGFIIF
+149 RLLLGVVAFIIV
-161 GIITCQVP
+161 GVITCQVP
-169 IARATRYMNN
+169 IGKAMRYMNN

-203 HQNRR
+203 HRNRR
-208 EAFLANLFSS
+208 EAFLAKLFAP
-218 TTLSLQRNN
+218 TTESLLRNN
-227 VITNSIFN
+227 VISNSIFN

-253 FVPYAWTRLEPLQ
+253 FVPFAWTKLEPLQ

-280 LLVVM
+280 LLIVM
-285 GSIPAFS
+285 SSIPAFS
-292 RAKIALAKLAELDLS
+292 RAKVSFAKLADLDLS
-307 LDKFPAEAEAD
+307 LDKFAAEAD
-318 DTNSATTTWHNLTL
+318 ADANTAATEWHNLALTQ
-332 SKVKHSYIGEAENSN
+332 VKHSYGEGDNN
-347 FVLGPIDLN
+347 FVLGPIELN
-356 LRAGELVFL
+356 LRSGELVFL

-375 LAKVLTGLYVPE
+375 LAKVITGLYVPE
-387 AGELSFNDQPVT
+387 SGTLSFNGEPIT
-399 DANRDSFRQHFS
+399 DANRDTFRQHFS
-411 TVFSDAFIFETLLG
+411 TVFSDGFIFETLLG
-425 LDKPELDQEAQDYL
+425 LEQPELDQEAKDYL
-439 AQFQIDHKVQVKDG
+439 AQFQIDHKVQIKDG

-461 QGQRKR
+461 QGQKKR

-503 PGLTARGKTVIVISH
+503 PGLISRGKTVIVISH
-518 DDRYYHVAN
+518 DDRYYHVAD
-527 RIIKLDYGKIAADEF
+527 RIISLDYGKIARDESAS
-542 TNRSPIGSELAFAI
+542 NARINSELVFA

>member
-1 MKLII
+1 MKVII

-41 AHRSSDLT
+41 AHRSSDLL
-49 GRLILSFMVLCLVV
+49 GQMILSFAVVCVVV

-69 SQDLMARFAQRSLRD
+69 SQDLMARFAQRNLRD

-116 VPAIAGAVIAIPAIC
+116 VPAIANAVIAVPAIC
-131 TNLVIVVGCM
+131 TNLVIVVGCL

-149 KLLLGVIGFIIF
+149 KLLLGVLGFIIF

-169 IARATRYMNN
+169 ISRAMRYMNN

-203 HQNRR
+203 HRNRR
-208 EAFLANLFSS
+208 EAFLSNLFSS
-218 TTLSLQRNN
+218 TTQSLRRNN
-227 VITNSIFN
+227 VITSSIFN

-253 FVPYAWTRLEPLQ
+253 FVPYALIRLEPLQ

-280 LLVVM
+280 LLIVM
-285 GSIPAFS
+285 SSVPAFS
-292 RAKIALAKLAELDLS
+292 RARIALSKLAELDLS

-318 DTNSATTTWHNLTL
+318 EINSPKTSWHNLTL
-332 SKVKHSYIGEAENSN
+332 SQVKHSYVGEGESN

-387 AGELSFNDQPVT
+387 AGELSFDGQTIT
-399 DANRDSFRQHFS
+399 DENRDSFRQYFS
-411 TVFSDAFIFETLLG
+411 TVFSDGFIFETLLG

-439 AQFQIDHKVQVKDG
+439 AQFQIDHKVQIKDG

-467 LALLTAYLEDRPIY
+467 LALLTAYLENRPVY

-518 DDRYYHVAN
+518 DDRYYHVAD
-527 RIIKLDYGKIAADEF
+527 RIITLDYGKIARDEF
-542 TNRSPIGSELAFAI
+542 ANSSRISSELAFAV

>member
-1 MKLII
+1 MKVII

-41 AHRSSDLT
+41 AHRSSDLL
-49 GRLILSFMVLCLVV
+49 GHMILSFAVVCVVV

-69 SQDLMARFAQRSLRD
+69 SQDLMARFAQRNLRD

-116 VPAIAGAVIAIPAIC
+116 VPAIANAVIAVPAIC
-131 TNLVIVVGCM
+131 TNLVIVVGCL

-149 KLLLGVIGFIIF
+149 KLLLGVLGFIIF

-169 IARATRYMNN
+169 ISRAMRYMNN

-203 HQNRR
+203 HRNRR
-208 EAFLANLFSS
+208 EAFLSNLFSS
-218 TTLSLQRNN
+218 TTQSLRRNN
-227 VITNSIFN
+227 VITSSIFN

-253 FVPYAWTRLEPLQ
+253 FVPYALIRLEPLQ

-280 LLVVM
+280 LLIVM
-285 GSIPAFS
+285 SSVPAFS
-292 RAKIALAKLAELDLS
+292 RARIALSKLAELDLS

-318 DTNSATTTWHNLTL
+318 EINSPKTSWHNLTL
-332 SKVKHSYIGEAENSN
+332 SQVKHSYVGEGESN

-387 AGELSFNDQPVT
+387 AGELSFDGQTIT
-399 DANRDSFRQHFS
+399 DENRDSFRQYFS
-411 TVFSDAFIFETLLG
+411 TVFSDGFIFETLLG

-439 AQFQIDHKVQVKDG
+439 AQFQIDHKVQIKDG

-467 LALLTAYLEDRPIY
+467 LALLTAYLENRPVY

-518 DDRYYHVAN
+518 DDRYYHVAD
-527 RIIKLDYGKIAADEF
+527 RIITLDYGKIARDEF
-542 TNRSPIGSELAFAI
+542 ANSSRISSELAFAV

>member
-41 AHRSSDLT
+41 ANRSSEML
-49 GRLILSFMVLCLVV
+49 GQMVISFIIVCVVV

-69 SQDLMARFAQRSLRD
+69 SQDLMARFAQRNLRD

-94 SSPLRA
+94 TSPLRA

-116 VPAIAGAVIAIPAIC
+116 VPAIANAVIAVPSLC
-131 TNLVIVVGCM
+131 TNLVIVIGCLT
-141 IYLGMISG
+141 YLGVISG
-149 KLLLGVIGFIIF
+149 RLLLGVVGFIIF

-169 IARATRYMNN
+169 IARAMRYMHN

-184 DVLLKQLKA
+184 DALLKQLKA

-203 HQNRR
+203 HRNRR
-208 EAFLANLFSS
+208 EAFLSSLFSS
-218 TTLSLQRNN
+218 TTQSLQRNN
-227 VITNSIFN
+227 VISNSIFN
-235 AVNSWAQTLI
+235 AVNSWAQTLV

-253 FVPYAWTRLEPLQ
+253 FVPYAWINLEPLQ

-280 LLVVM
+280 LLMVM
-285 GSIPAFS
+285 SSVPAFS
-292 RAKIALAKLAELDLS
+292 RAKIALSKLAELDLS
-307 LDKFPAEAEAD
+307 LDKFATEAEAG
-318 DTNSATTTWHNLTL
+318 DTDAPATDWHNLNL
-332 SKVKHSYIGEAENSN
+332 SQVKHSYGEGEHN
-347 FVLGPIDLN
+347 FVLGPVDLN
-356 LRAGELVFL
+356 LRSGELVFL

-375 LAKVLTGLYVPE
+375 LAKLLTGLYVPE
-387 AGELSFNDQPVT
+387 SGELSFNNEPIT

-411 TVFSDAFIFETLLG
+411 TVFSDGFIFETLLG
-425 LDKPELDQEAQDYL
+425 LDQPELDQEAQDYL
-439 AQFQIDHKVQVKDG
+439 AQFQIDHKVKVKDG

-467 LALLTAYLEDRPIY
+467 LALLTAYLENRPIY

-488 DQDPQFREIFYYQLL
+488 DQDPQFREVFYYQLL
-503 PGLTARGKTVIVISH
+503 PGLIARGKTVIVISH
-518 DDRYYHVAN
+518 DDRYYHVAD
-527 RIIKLDYGKIAADEF
+527 RIITLDYGKIARDESAK
-542 TNRSPIGSELAFAI
+542 NAGIGAELVFA

>member
-1 MKLII
+1 MF

-23 IVAGIGNTLLL
+23 IVAGIGNTLML

-41 AHRSSDLT
+41 ANRSSDMM
-49 GRLILSFMVLCLVV
+49 GRLVLSFIVVCAVV

-69 SQDLMARFAQRSLRD
+69 SQDLMARFAQRNLRD

-116 VPAIAGAVIAIPAIC
+116 VPAIANAVNAIPAIC
-131 TNLVIVVGCM
+131 TNVVIVIGCL

-149 KLLLGVIGFIIF
+149 RLLLGVVGFIIV
-161 GIITCQVP
+161 GVITCQVP
-169 IARATRYMNN
+169 IGKAMRYMNN

-184 DVLLKQLKA
+184 DMLLKQLKA

-203 HQNRR
+203 HRNRR
-208 EAFLANLFSS
+208 EAFLAKLFSP
-218 TTLSLQRNN
+218 TTESLQRNN
-227 VITNSIFN
+227 VISNSIFN

-253 FVPYAWTRLEPLQ
+253 FVPFAWTKLEPLQ

-280 LLVVM
+280 LLIVM
-285 GSIPAFS
+285 SSIPAFS
-292 RAKIALAKLAELDLS
+292 RAKISFAKLADLDLS
-307 LDKFPAEAEAD
+307 LDKFAAEAD
-318 DTNSATTTWHNLTL
+318 ADVNTAATEWRNLTL
-332 SKVKHSYIGEAENSN
+332 TQVKHSYGDGDHN

-356 LRAGELVFL
+356 LRSGELVFL

-375 LAKVLTGLYVPE
+375 LAKVITGLYVPE
-387 AGELSFNDQPVT
+387 SGTLSFNGELVT
-399 DANRDSFRQHFS
+399 DANRDTFRQHFS
-411 TVFSDAFIFETLLG
+411 TVFSDGFIFETLLG
-425 LDKPELDQEAQDYL
+425 LDQPELDQEAKDYL
-439 AQFQIDHKVQVKDG
+439 AQFQIDHKVQIKDG

-461 QGQRKR
+461 QGQKKR

-503 PGLTARGKTVIVISH
+503 PGLISRGKTVIVISH
-518 DDRYYHVAN
+518 DDRYYHVAD
-527 RIIKLDYGKIAADEF
+527 RIISLDYGKIARDDSAK
-542 TNRSPIGSELAFAI
+542 NSLVSSELVFA

>member
-1 MKLII
+1 MKLIF

-13 GLSIVAVVAG
+13 GLSIVAVGAG

-41 AHRSSDLT
+41 AHRSSDLM
-49 GRLILSFMVLCLVV
+49 GQMIISFIVVCAVV

-69 SQDLMARFAQRSLRD
+69 SQDLMARFAQRNLRD

-116 VPAIAGAVIAIPAIC
+116 VPAIASAVNAIPAIC
-131 TNLVIVVGCM
+131 TNLVIVIGCL

-161 GIITCQVP
+161 GIVTCQLP
-169 IARATRYMNN
+169 IAKAMRYMTN

-203 HQNRR
+203 HRDRR
-208 EAFLANLFSS
+208 EAFLSKLFSS
-218 TTLSLQRNN
+218 TTQSLQKNN
-227 VITNSIFN
+227 VITSTIFN

-253 FVPYAWTRLEPLQ
+253 FVPYAWIKLEPLQ

-280 LLVVM
+280 LLIVM

-292 RAKIALAKLAELDLS
+292 RAKVALGKLAELDLS
-307 LDKFPAEAEAD
+307 LDKFPAEAEAENVPAIPLHD
-318 DTNSATTTWHNLTL
+318 LTL
-332 SKVKHSYIGEAENSN
+332 SNVKHSYGDGENN

-375 LAKVLTGLYVPE
+375 LAKVITGLYVPE
-387 AGELSFNDQPVT
+387 AGELSFNGQPLT
-399 DANRDSFRQHFS
+399 DANRDSFRQNFS
-411 TVFSDAFIFETLLG
+411 TVFSDGFIFETLLG

-439 AQFQIDHKVQVKDG
+439 AQFQIDHKVQIKDG

-467 LALLTAYLEDRPIY
+467 LALLTAYLENRPVY

-503 PGLTARGKTVIVISH
+503 PGLIAKGKTVIVISH
-518 DDRYYHVAN
+518 DDRYFHVAD
-527 RIIKLDYGKIAADEF
+527 RIISLDYGKIVRDEYAG
-542 TNRSPIGSELAFAI
+542 SPRISSELAFAI

>member
-1 MKLII
+1 MKLIF

-49 GRLILSFMVLCLVV
+49 GQLIVSFMVVCVV
-63 AGSRFL
+63 VTSSRFL
-69 SQDLMARFAQRSLRD
+69 SQDLMARFAQRNLRD

-116 VPAIAGAVIAIPAIC
+116 VPAIANAVIAIPAIC
-131 TNLVIVVGCM
+131 TNLVIVIGCLT
-141 IYLGMISG
+141 YLGMISG
-149 KLLLGVIGFIIF
+149 KLLLGVVGFIIV

-169 IARATRYMNN
+169 IAKATHYMNN

-184 DVLLKQLKA
+184 DALLKQLKA
-193 MTEGSKELKI
+193 MTEGTKELKI
-203 HQNRR
+203 HRNRR
-208 EAFLANLFSS
+208 EAFISNLFSA
-218 TTLSLQRNN
+218 TTQSLQRNN
-227 VITNSIFN
+227 VISNTIFN
-235 AVNSWAQTLI
+235 AVNSWAQTLV

-253 FVPYAWTRLEPLQ
+253 FVPYAWIRLEPLQ
-266 LTAYILILLFMIGP
+266 LTSYILILLFMIGP
-280 LLVVM
+280 LLIVM
-285 GSIPAFS
+285 SSVPAFS

-318 DTNSATTTWHNLTL
+318 DANAANSWHNLTL
-332 SKVKHSYIGEAENSN
+332 SQVKHSYIGEGDNN

-387 AGELSFNDQPVT
+387 DGELSFNDQPIT
-399 DANRDSFRQHFS
+399 DANRDRFRQHFS

-425 LDKPELDQEAQDYL
+425 LDKPELDHDAHDLL

-453 VLSTIDLS
+453 ALSTINLS
-461 QGQRKR
+461 QGQKKR

-481 VFDEWAA
+481 LFDEWAA

-518 DDRYYHVAN
+518 DDRYYHVAD
-527 RIIKLDYGKIAADEF
+527 RIITLDYGKIASDQSA
-542 TNRSPIGSELAFAI
+542 NSSRIGSELAFAV

>member
-1 MKLII
+1 MKLIF

-13 GLSIVAVVAG
+13 GLTSVAVGAG

-41 AHRSSDLT
+41 AHRSTDLM
-49 GRLILSFMVLCLVV
+49 GQMIISFIVVCVVV
-63 AGSRFL
+63 AGSRFV
-69 SQDLMARFAQRSLRD
+69 SQDLMARFAQRNLRD

-116 VPAIAGAVIAIPAIC
+116 VPAIASAVNAIPAIC
-131 TNLVIVVGCM
+131 TNLVIVIGCL

-149 KLLLGVIGFIIF
+149 KLLLGVVGFIIF
-161 GIITCQVP
+161 GIVTCQLP
-169 IARATRYMNN
+169 IAKAMRYMNN

-203 HQNRR
+203 HRERR
-208 EAFLANLFSS
+208 EAFLSKLFSS
-218 TTLSLQRNN
+218 TTQSLQQNN
-227 VITNSIFN
+227 VITSTIFN

-280 LLVVM
+280 LLIVM

-292 RAKIALAKLAELDLS
+292 RAKIALGKLAELDLS
-307 LDKFPAEAEAD
+307 LDKFPAEAEAENGPPTPLHD
-318 DTNSATTTWHNLTL
+318 LTL
-332 SKVKHSYIGEAENSN
+332 SHVKHSYGDGDNN

-387 AGELSFNDQPVT
+387 DGELRFNGQPLS
-399 DANRDSFRQHFS
+399 DENRDSFRQNFS
-411 TVFSDAFIFETLLG
+411 TVFSDGFIFETLLG

-467 LALLTAYLEDRPIY
+467 LALLTAYLENRPVY

-503 PGLTARGKTVIVISH
+503 PGLIAKGKTVIVISH
-518 DDRYYHVAN
+518 DDRYYHVAD
-527 RIIKLDYGKIAADEF
+527 RIISLDYGKIVRDEYAG
-542 TNRSPIGSELAFAI
+542 SPRISSELALAV

>member
-1 MKLII
+1 MKLIF

-13 GLSIVAVVAG
+13 GLSIVAVGAG

-41 AHRSSDLT
+41 AHRSSDLM
-49 GRLILSFMVLCLVV
+49 GQMIVSFIIVCVVV

-69 SQDLMARFAQRSLRD
+69 SQDLMARFAQRNLRD

-116 VPAIAGAVIAIPAIC
+116 VPAIASAVNAIPAIC
-131 TNLVIVVGCM
+131 TNLVIVIGCL

-149 KLLLGVIGFIIF
+149 RLLLGVVGFIIL
-161 GIITCQVP
+161 GIITCQIP
-169 IARATRYMNN
+169 IAKAMRYMNN

-203 HQNRR
+203 HRDRR
-208 EAFLANLFSS
+208 EAFLSKLFSS
-218 TTLSLQRNN
+218 TTQSLQKNN
-227 VITNSIFN
+227 VISSSIFN

-253 FVPYAWTRLEPLQ
+253 FVPFAWTKLEPLQ

-280 LLVVM
+280 LLIVM

-292 RAKIALAKLAELDLS
+292 RAKIALTKLAELDLS
-307 LDKFPAEAEAD
+307 LDKFPAEAEANE
-318 DTNSATTTWHNLTL
+318 TNTAKTSWHNLTL
-332 SKVKHSYIGEAENSN
+332 SQVKHSYIGEGDNS

-387 AGELSFNDQPVT
+387 SGELSFNGQTIT

-411 TVFSDAFIFETLLG
+411 TVFSDGFIFETLLG

-488 DQDPQFREIFYYQLL
+488 DQDPQFREVFYYQLL
-503 PGLTARGKTVIVISH
+503 PGLTAKGKTVIVISH
-518 DDRYYHVAN
+518 DDRYYHVAD
-527 RIIKLDYGKIAADEF
+527 RIITLDYGKITRDKYDN
-542 TNRSPIGSELAFAI
+542 TSRIGSELAYAV

>member
-1 MKLII
+1 MKLIL

-41 AHRSSDLT
+41 AHRSSDLI
-49 GRLILSFMVLCLVV
+49 GQMILSFIVVCVVV

-69 SQDLMARFAQRSLRD
+69 SQDLMARFAQRNLRD

-94 SSPLRA
+94 TSPLRA

-116 VPAIAGAVIAIPAIC
+116 VPAIANAVIAIPAIC
-131 TNLVIVVGCM
+131 TNLVIVVGCL

-149 KLLLGVIGFIIF
+149 RLLLGVVGFIIF
-161 GIITCQVP
+161 GLITCQIP
-169 IARATRYMNN
+169 IAKAMRYMNN

-193 MTEGSKELKI
+193 MTEGNKELKI
-203 HQNRR
+203 HRQRR
-208 EAFLANLFSS
+208 EAFLSKLFSS
-218 TTLSLQRNN
+218 TTESLQRNN
-227 VITNSIFN
+227 IISSSIFN
-235 AVNSWAQTLI
+235 AVNSWAQTLV

-253 FVPYAWTRLEPLQ
+253 FVPYAWIKLEPLQ
-266 LTAYILILLFMIGP
+266 LTAFILILLFMIGP
-280 LLVVM
+280 LLIVM
-285 GSIPAFS
+285 SSVPAFS
-292 RAKIALAKLAELDLS
+292 KAKIALDKLAELDLS
-307 LDKFPAEAEAD
+307 LDKFAAEAEAE
-318 DTNSATTTWHNLTL
+318 DTKTAATDWGTLTL
-332 SKVKHSYIGEAENSN
+332 SQVKHSYGDGDHT
-347 FVLGPIDLN
+347 FVLGPVDLN

-375 LAKVLTGLYVPE
+375 LAKMITGLYVPE
-387 AGELSFNDQPVT
+387 AGELSFNDEPIT

-411 TVFSDAFIFETLLG
+411 TVFSDGFIFETLLG
-425 LDKPELDQEAQDYL
+425 LDQPELDQEAQDYL
-439 AQFQIDHKVQVKDG
+439 AQFQIDHKVKVKDG

-461 QGQRKR
+461 QGQKKR
-467 LALLTAYLEDRPIY
+467 LALLTAYLENRPIY

-488 DQDPQFREIFYYQLL
+488 DQDPQFREVFYYQLL
-503 PGLTARGKTVIVISH
+503 PGLIARGKTVIVISH
-518 DDRYYHVAN
+518 DDRYYHVAD
-527 RIIKLDYGKIAADEF
+527 RIITLDYGKIARDESA
-542 TNRSPIGSELAFAI
+542 TSNSRISSELVFA